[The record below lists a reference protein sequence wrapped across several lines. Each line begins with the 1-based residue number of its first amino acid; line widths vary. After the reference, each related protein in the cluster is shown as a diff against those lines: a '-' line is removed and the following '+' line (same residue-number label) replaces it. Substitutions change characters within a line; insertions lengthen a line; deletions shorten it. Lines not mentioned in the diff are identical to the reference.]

1 MTKPLHVVIMAAGE
15 GTRMKSA
22 RPKVL
27 HTIGGRPMLEH
38 TLETVAALEPAAV
51 HVVVGNGA
59 DDVRAA
65 FGDWQANWVLQSET
79 YPMAWRCSSCPATI
93 P

>member
-1 MTKPLHVVIMAAGE
+1 MGLYWSAVKTLGALAWMSKPLHVVIMAAGE

-22 RPKVL
+22 LPKVL

-38 TLETVAALEPAAV
+38 MLETVAALKPAAV

-59 DDVRAA
+59 DEVRAA
-65 FGDWQANWVLQSET
+65 FGLLDRLLPGEE
-79 YPMAWRCSSCPATI
+79 R
-93 P
+93 